1 MLKSLL
7 LSASLLLP
15 LASYAG
21 TIVDGYP
28 IQSEVVPFNEN
39 NALLNYCG
47 DYLCFID
54 GHMVHG
60 TDGKTPSTQ
69 LKGLTVL
76 VDGKEVSLDVSG
88 MYDPFINEDELVSRA
103 SITPYWGDLKKL
115 TVRFS
120 DGAGGYAAQWIFSSK
135 GSSRVFLGSPEQ
147 VFELQEELFN

>member
-1 MLKSLL
+1 MLKYSFCIAFLT
-7 LSASLLLP
+7 LP
-15 LASYAG
+15 FSSQAETL
-21 TIVDGYP
+21 VDGFQLQP
-28 IQSEVVPFNEN
+28 EVIPFAEK
-39 NALLNYCG
+39 NAQLSYCG

-88 MYDPFINEDELVSRA
+88 MYDPFLNEDELVSRA

-120 DGAGGYAAQWIFSSK
+120 DGAGGYMAQWVFSSA
-135 GSSRVFLGSPEQ
+135 GSTRVFLGSPEQ
-147 VFELQEELFN
+147 ALELQDSLTN

>member
-1 MLKSLL
+1 MLKYIL
-7 LSASLLLP
+7 LSACLLLP
-15 LASYAG
+15 LASKAE
-21 TIVDGYP
+21 TLVDGYP
-28 IQSEVVPFNEN
+28 IQSEVVPFKEN
-39 NALLNYCG
+39 KALLNYCG

-88 MYDPFINEDELVSRA
+88 MYDPFLNEDELVSRA
-103 SITPYWGDLKKL
+103 SIAPYWGNLKKL

-120 DGAGGYAAQWIFSSK
+120 DGAGGYMAQWVFSSA
-135 GSSRVFLGSPEQ
+135 GSTRVFLGSPEQ
-147 VFELQEELFN
+147 ALELQDSLTN